1 MAVFNNDKSNALIS
15 GTSSNDTIQNGG
27 RWNDFWYSRE
37 YYHDGGLKVTI
48 SGGTG
53 DDYIYNCREGKNT
66 SISGGAGDDKI
77 WNDAD
82 SVTISGGY
90 GNDMIS
96 NGIEISKN
104 TSINGGA
111 GNDFIENECSNVTIK
126 SGIGS
131 DTIFNACYEWTYK
144 GTQDCNGNPKS
155 RPDKRHFDK

>member
-37 YYHDGGLKVTI
+37 YYHDGGLKVT
-48 SGGTG
+48 
-53 DDYIYNCREGKNT
+53 
-66 SISGGAGDDKI
+66 ISGGAGDDKI